1 MERAKAIATLTHDL
15 STKKRFQTPMQAP
28 AFAPTVDK
36 DLPAAGS
43 VREHLGRH
51 LLTNGYPMVLDME
64 KSQGHRLHDAAS
76 GRDYVDFFT
85 FYASNPLGMNH
96 PKLAGDSDGAQAF
109 RARLMDAAINKVANS
124 DVYTPHLA
132 RFTST
137 FGRVGIP
144 EALPHA
150 FFVSG
155 GALAVENTLKAA
167 FDWKVRKN
175 MAKGYRTERGQQVMH
190 FDHAFHGR
198 SGYTMSL
205 TNTDPNKVKY
215 FPKFNWPRISA
226 PMMNGPAHAEDIDKR
241 EAMALAQAKRFFHDH
256 PDDIACVIVE
266 PIQGEGG
273 DNHLRPKFLQALKD
287 LAHENDTL
295 LVFDEVQT
303 GVGLT
308 GTFWAWQGLGVTPDL
323 MAFGK
328 KTQVCGMLAGGRI
341 DEVEDNV
348 FRMSSRINSTWGG
361 NLVDMVRFERILE
374 VIEEEGLV
382 GNAWRMGEH
391 LLSRLK
397 AMAEEHAAV
406 ENPRGRGLMCAFDLP
421 DGAARNSVVSR
432 AFDAGLV
439 VLGCGSRTVRFRPAL
454 TIDKSGLDEG
464 LDILER
470 VLQG

>member
-1 MERAKAIATLTHDL
+1 MH
-15 STKKRFQTPMQAP
+15 TPA
-28 AFAPTVDK
+28 ALRTADK

-51 LLTNGYPMVLDME
+51 LLTDGYPMVLDME
-64 KSQGHRLHDAAS
+64 QSGGHRLCDAVT
-76 GRDYVDFFT
+76 GREYVDFFT

-96 PKLAGDSDGAQAF
+96 PKLAGEGQEAEAF
-109 RARLMDAAINKVANS
+109 RARLMDAALNKVANS

-132 RFTST
+132 RFLST

-144 EALPHA
+144 EELPHA

-175 MAKGYRTERGQQVMH
+175 MAKGYRAERGQKVLH
-190 FDHAFHGR
+190 FERAFHGR

-205 TNTDPNKVKY
+205 TNTDPNKVRY
-215 FPKFNWPRISA
+215 FPKFDWPRLST
-226 PMMNGPAHAEDIDKR
+226 PQMNGPEDAETIDER
-241 EAMALAQAKRFFHDH
+241 EALALAQARMYFRQH
-256 PDDIACVIVE
+256 PDEIACVIVE

-273 DNHLRPKFLQALKD
+273 DNHLRPQFLQAIKD
-287 LAHENDTL
+287 LAHENDAL
-295 LVFDEVQT
+295 LIFDEVQT

-308 GTFWAWQGLGVTPDL
+308 GSFWAWQGLGVTPDL

-341 DEVEDNV
+341 GEVEDNV
-348 FRMSSRINSTWGG
+348 FRVSSRINSTWGG

-374 VIEEEGLV
+374 VIEEDKLV
-382 GNAWRMGEH
+382 QNAEKMGKH
-391 LLSRLK
+391 LLHRLE
-397 AMAEEHAAV
+397 AMADEHAAV

-421 DGAARNSVVSR
+421 DTDARNKVIAR
-432 AFDAGLV
+432 AFDAGLI
-439 VLGCGSRTVRFRPAL
+439 VLGCGTRTIRFRPAL
-454 TIDKSGLDEG
+454 TIGTDGLDEG

-470 VLQG
+470 VLKG